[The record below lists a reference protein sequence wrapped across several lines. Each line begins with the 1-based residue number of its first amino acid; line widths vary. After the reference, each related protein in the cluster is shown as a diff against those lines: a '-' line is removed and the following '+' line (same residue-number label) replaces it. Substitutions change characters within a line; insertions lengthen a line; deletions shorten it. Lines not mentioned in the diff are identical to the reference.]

1 MTLHRLSPV
10 FPSATASLNS
20 GAGVLTFRFSFVFV
34 LSFALACLAF
44 FANAVQ
50 AKEAVPLGDAPWVE
64 ARMVHISE
72 ELRCLVCQNETLA
85 SSRADLAKD
94 LRDEVRDLI
103 RQGKTDPEIKT
114 YLVARYGD
122 FVLYR
127 PEVKPSTWAL
137 WWGPAVMLGLGLIT
151 ALWAV
156 RTRRKNAAADAAVD
170 ADTAPHLPLVPF
182 SPETQKLVD
191 SVMKNRE

>member
-137 WWGPAVMLGLGLIT
+137 WWGPAVMLGLGLIA

-170 ADTAPHLPLVPF
+170 ADTAPHLPQVPF
-182 SPETQKLVD
+182 SPEAQKLVD